1 MIQSW
6 DLLLPGV
13 VFLLL
18 GVGLVWSVV
27 SMVRSNNRDIVASVP
42 VAPVQEI
49 SLQATGEILILLDVP
64 RFASDFR
71 SFHIELEERNTGKAA
86 TMKYSLVTAQG
97 AVYGFSTMQVP
108 IGRMIAARTG
118 VYAVRVEGLQPGK
131 DYSSYR
137 LILSRPYMGRMV
149 LQIVALVVCGV
160 GMLLSLIWALWL
172 AGLLKPR

>member
-1 MIQSW
+1 
-6 DLLLPGV
+6 
-13 VFLLL
+13 
-18 GVGLVWSVV
+18 
-27 SMVRSNNRDIVASVP
+27 
-42 VAPVQEI
+42 
-49 SLQATGEILILLDVP
+49 
-64 RFASDFR
+64 
-71 SFHIELEERNTGKAA
+71 
-86 TMKYSLVTAQG
+86 
-97 AVYGFSTMQVP
+97 MQVP

-149 LQIVALVVCGV
+149 LQIVAIVVCGV